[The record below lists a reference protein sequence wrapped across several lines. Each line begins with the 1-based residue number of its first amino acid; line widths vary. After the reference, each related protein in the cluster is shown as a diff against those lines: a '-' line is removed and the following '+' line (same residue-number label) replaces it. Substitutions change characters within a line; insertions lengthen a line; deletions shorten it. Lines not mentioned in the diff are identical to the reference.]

1 MAAAAASPETA
12 LPPTADPEYEEDDDG
27 EEECRICRLPAE
39 ADRPLRRPCAC
50 RGSIKFVH
58 DDCQLR
64 WLAARHQNQCE
75 VCNFVISTRP
85 LYAADAPARLPLSE
99 LMVSLP
105 NKLLGLLVPLL
116 FAVYVVCDSFIHL
129 ATLWT
134 WRIAF
139 ARTFLQAFRLLSFRV
154 RPSSVFASIA
164 LWVVFLHSLVPFA
177 VAPFARWV
185 ARLETRRQG
194 FSGLDG
200 LQALALTAVEAS
212 LTVVIG
218 DMVLACILGFLPFS
232 LGRIILWWSSYFN
245 LSNVEGVEFYTSTI
259 STLLIGYGF
268 IFTVGACFAGLHTL
282 HHYLKGEQLGIALFI
297 RRLSGMFFRGIVY
310 LITVANIGFNLLN
323 LMILRPL
330 FFGWLLDICTS
341 KMFGATL
348 SQRFKLLTAS
358 SLSSTALHWLLGHIF
373 LNLRPRL
380 SRFLHKVLKLG
391 VTISFSSVHHNVY
404 EPFYTFYLKKLLCL
418 LVDTIFVALV
428 VFVPIEVADRL
439 SPEVFPLDIT
449 YFDRPGKGTSVWQ
462 GPQKYAVSLSAIL
475 HIRFLISNTM
485 VYLEWL
491 VERVIGYWF
500 VTSGKALGSND
511 APKDQNG
518 SSDEANDKSRTFVVV
533 RTMLRVVLAWLTAVI
548 FNTAM
553 IFCPISVWRALLFAI
568 PQLPVADELKS
579 NDLFA
584 IAVGF
589 FIISTIVATFR
600 DIFACMTFRG
610 PWLVDLKRHLLV
622 FLWMVVA
629 PYMMGLLV
637 DLSLISPF
645 IGPDDDFPVLDF
657 FCTWSLG
664 WQVKNLWMNMAR
676 FTAAAPFLAYFIDER
691 WDGKLTQ
698 ARVDWSSGAISLS
711 WFFQDIYIPVAT
723 KLLAALGL
731 PYLLAKGLFPRLG
744 CSAAVNST
752 VYRFAWLSSL
762 GFYVI
767 CYLGKV
773 LCIKLHDSIRDD
785 HYIIGERLQDIADC
799 S

>member
-1 MAAAAASPETA
+1 MAAAAACPETA
-12 LPPTADPEYEEDDDG
+12 LPAPAGPEYEEDDDV

-39 ADRPLRRPCAC
+39 VDRPLRRPCAC

-64 WLAARHQNQCE
+64 WLAARHHNQCE
-75 VCNFVISTRP
+75 VCNGVISTCP
-85 LYAADAPARLPLSE
+85 LYAADAPARLSLSE
-99 LMVSLP
+99 LIVSLP

-116 FAVYVVCDSFIHL
+116 FAVHVVCDSFIHL
-129 ATLWT
+129 ATVWT

-139 ARTFLQAFRLLSFRV
+139 ARTFLQVFHLLSFRV

-164 LWVVFLHSLVPFA
+164 LWVVFVHSLVPFA

-185 ARLETRRQG
+185 ARLGTRRQG
-194 FSGLDG
+194 FGGLDG
-200 LQALALTAVEAS
+200 LQFLALIAVKAS
-212 LTVVIG
+212 LTVVIV

-268 IFTVGACFAGLHTL
+268 IFNVSVSFAGLHTL
-282 HHYLKGEQLGIALFI
+282 HHYLRGERLVIALFI
-297 RRLSGMFFRGIVY
+297 RRLSEVQIADCFIFIFY
-310 LITVANIGFNLLN
+310 CPSLASWTHLLE
-323 LMILRPL
+323 
-330 FFGWLLDICTS
+330 S
-341 KMFGATL
+341 A
-348 SQRFKLLTAS
+348 SQIEQIS
-358 SLSSTALHWLLGHIF
+358 SQ
-373 LNLRPRL
+373 
-380 SRFLHKVLKLG
+380 
-391 VTISFSSVHHNVY
+391 
-404 EPFYTFYLKKLLCL
+404 
-418 LVDTIFVALV
+418 
-428 VFVPIEVADRL
+428 VADRL

-462 GPQKYAVSLSAIL
+462 GPQNYAVSLSAIL
-475 HIRFLISNTM
+475 HIRFLISNSI
-485 VYLEWL
+485 VYLECL

-500 VTSGKALGSND
+500 VTSGKALGSSA

-518 SSDEANDKSRTFVVV
+518 SSDEANDKRTFVVV

-568 PQLPVADELKS
+568 PQLPVAGELKS

-589 FIISTIVATFR
+589 FIISTIVATSR
-600 DIFACMTFRG
+600 DIFACMTVRG

-622 FLWMVVA
+622 FLWMVIT

-698 ARVDWSSGAISLS
+698 ARVDWSSGAISLL

-723 KLLAALGL
+723 KLLTALGL
-731 PYLLAKGLFPRLG
+731 PYLLAKGLFPRLV

-762 GFYVI
+762 GFYAI

-785 HYIIGERLQDIADC
+785 HYIIGERLQDVADC
-799 S
+799 N

>member
-1 MAAAAASPETA
+1 MAAAAAASQETA
-12 LPPTADPEYEEDDDG
+12 LPAAAGPEYEEDDDG

-75 VCNFVISTRP
+75 VCNGVICTRP
-85 LYAADAPARLPLSE
+85 LYAADAPARLSLSE

-105 NKLLGLLVPLL
+105 NKLLGLLVPFL
-116 FAVYVVCDSFIHL
+116 FAVYVVCDSSIHL

-139 ARTFLQAFRLLSFRV
+139 ARTFLQVFRLLSFRV

-164 LWVVFLHSLVPFA
+164 LWVVFVHSLVPFA
-177 VAPFARWV
+177 VAPFAVRWV

-194 FSGLDG
+194 FGGLDG
-200 LQALALTAVEAS
+200 LQFFALTAVKAS
-212 LTVVIG
+212 LTVVIV

-232 LGRIILWWSSYFN
+232 LGRIILWWSSYFD

-259 STLLIGYGF
+259 STLLVGYGF
-268 IFTVGACFAGLHTL
+268 IFNVGVCFAGLHTL
-282 HHYLKGEQLGIALFI
+282 HHYLRGERLVIALFI
-297 RRLSGMFFRGIVY
+297 RRLSEVQFADCFIFIFY
-310 LITVANIGFNLLN
+310 CPSLASWAHLLE
-323 LMILRPL
+323 
-330 FFGWLLDICTS
+330 S
-341 KMFGATL
+341 A
-348 SQRFKLLTAS
+348 SQIEQIS
-358 SLSSTALHWLLGHIF
+358 SQ
-373 LNLRPRL
+373 
-380 SRFLHKVLKLG
+380 
-391 VTISFSSVHHNVY
+391 
-404 EPFYTFYLKKLLCL
+404 
-418 LVDTIFVALV
+418 
-428 VFVPIEVADRL
+428 VADRL

-449 YFDRPGKGTSVWQ
+449 YFDRPGKGMSVWQ

-500 VTSGKALGSND
+500 VTSGKDLGSNV
-511 APKDQNG
+511 APKDHNG
-518 SSDEANDKSRTFVVV
+518 SSDEANDKRTFVVV

-589 FIISTIVATFR
+589 FIISTIVATCR

-622 FLWMVVA
+622 FLWMVIV

-637 DLSLISPF
+637 DLSLVSPF

-698 ARVDWSSGAISLS
+698 ARVDWSSGAISLL

-744 CSAAVNST
+744 CSATVNST

-762 GFYVI
+762 GFYAI

-785 HYIIGERLQDIADC
+785 HYIIGERLQDVADC
-799 S
+799 N

>member
-1 MAAAAASPETA
+1 MAAAAACPETA
-12 LPPTADPEYEEDDDG
+12 LPAPAGPEYEEDDDV

-39 ADRPLRRPCAC
+39 VDRPLRRPCAC

-64 WLAARHQNQCE
+64 WLAARHHNQCE
-75 VCNFVISTRP
+75 VCNGVISTCP
-85 LYAADAPARLPLSE
+85 LYAADAPARLSLSE
-99 LMVSLP
+99 LIVSLP

-116 FAVYVVCDSFIHL
+116 FAVHVVCDSFIHL
-129 ATLWT
+129 ATVWT

-139 ARTFLQAFRLLSFRV
+139 ARTFLQVFHLLSFRV

-164 LWVVFLHSLVPFA
+164 LWVVFVHSLVPFA

-185 ARLETRRQG
+185 ARLGTRRQG
-194 FSGLDG
+194 FGGLDG
-200 LQALALTAVEAS
+200 LQFLALIAVKAS
-212 LTVVIG
+212 LTV
-218 DMVLACILGFLPFS
+218 
-232 LGRIILWWSSYFN
+232 
-245 LSNVEGVEFYTSTI
+245 
-259 STLLIGYGF
+259 
-268 IFTVGACFAGLHTL
+268 
-282 HHYLKGEQLGIALFI
+282 
-297 RRLSGMFFRGIVY
+297 
-310 LITVANIGFNLLN
+310 
-323 LMILRPL
+323 LR
-330 FFGWLLDICTS
+330 
-341 KMFGATL
+341 
-348 SQRFKLLTAS
+348 
-358 SLSSTALHWLLGHIF
+358 
-373 LNLRPRL
+373 
-380 SRFLHKVLKLG
+380 LG
-391 VTISFSSVHHNVY
+391 VTISFSSVYHNVY

-462 GPQKYAVSLSAIL
+462 GPQNYAVSLSAIL
-475 HIRFLISNTM
+475 HIRFLISNSI
-485 VYLEWL
+485 VYLECL

-500 VTSGKALGSND
+500 VTSGKALGSSA

-518 SSDEANDKSRTFVVV
+518 SSDEANDKRTFVVV

-568 PQLPVADELKS
+568 PQLPVAGELKS

-589 FIISTIVATFR
+589 FIISTIVATSR
-600 DIFACMTFRG
+600 DIFACMTVRG

-622 FLWMVVA
+622 FLWMVIT

-664 WQVKNLWMNMAR
+664 WQVKNLWMNM
-676 FTAAAPFLAYFIDER
+676 L
-691 WDGKLTQ
+691 LT
-698 ARVDWSSGAISLS
+698 
-711 WFFQDIYIPVAT
+711 
-723 KLLAALGL
+723 ALGL
-731 PYLLAKGLFPRLG
+731 PYLLAKGLFPRLV

-762 GFYVI
+762 GFYAI

-785 HYIIGERLQDIADC
+785 HYIIGERLQDVADC
-799 S
+799 N